1 MNTHRVSDQ
10 PLIKRVFIN
19 HIVDEVDTSLDPA
32 LVEATAQAIIVMDG
46 QLPQPLVLRFIGI
59 DDNFNNQYKM
69 LVDNP
74 LALAAAKRA
83 YQLNRDC
90 QNIEAYVL
98 REDAEEEAYF
108 NLLKCFEQ
116 PAQSQATVEQV
127 EQYEEQEG
135 ELMNTNDTNNRLT
148 AVEQQLKT
156 ISDTRLTALE
166 LLIKEMNTRFRLADL
181 IEDCDMAL
189 GFANASEDMGEFD
202 QAIEH
207 LHQKQEEIAAKIS
220 ELEQEHAQAKAL
232 KKVMAQG

>member
-1 MNTHRVSDQ
+1 MSIQRVSDQ

-19 HIVDEVDTSLDPA
+19 HIVDEVDTTSLDPA

-90 QNIEAYVL
+90 QNVEAYVL

-116 PAQSQATVEQV
+116 PAPQPQAQKKLDLLH
-127 EQYEEQEG
+127 EEYVN
-135 ELMNTNDTNNRLT
+135 ELV
-148 AVEQQLKT
+148 AA
-156 ISDTRLTALE
+156 IGYGSE
-166 LLIKEMNTRFRLADL
+166 LLVHRKEIQTLQCEMQN
-181 IEDCDMAL
+181 
-189 GFANASEDMGEFD
+189 
-202 QAIEH
+202 
-207 LHQKQEEIAAKIS
+207 
-220 ELEQEHAQAKAL
+220 L
-232 KKVMAQG
+232 KKAFLRLNPEQAGV